1 MYLIRLQAPNVPTNN
16 PRAAPLH
23 ASRAFL
29 DATSLNPMSYSC
41 HRKLWKV
48 RPVLRT
54 LEFLGAMFPGF
65 ASKLFSNPSAI
76 VKLSQSRAWPLARG
90 LGELYDVWSR
100 LNSCVASCCIA
111 SPFIPKKGNSKW
123 CVLGLPV
130 THTKWV
136 TPSLRLLMADAEI
149 WGPPTG
155 PPENVTKHVRYP
167 PVN

>member
-1 MYLIRLQAPNVPTNN
+1 MFQPTIPGRHRCTLPGRFWMP
-16 PRAAPLH
+16 PRWIPCPTAAIENCERCGQFCEPW
-23 ASRAFL
+23 S
-29 DATSLNPMSYSC
+29 
-41 HRKLWKV
+41 
-48 RPVLRT
+48 
-54 LEFLGAMFPGF
+54 FLGAMFPGF

-111 SPFIPKKGNSKW
+111 SPFIPKKGDSKW
-123 CVLGLPV
+123 CVVGLPV